1 MCQFVCEYSNT
12 VLFPEGESHT
22 CSVFDCED
30 LTVMQ
35 VCLGK
40 TAAEHSLN
48 VMICCFSVLNM
59 LRVSDLVEQNKQ
71 FEDITVMDIFCEVLL
86 MLLLIP
92 DESGREYWF

>member
-40 TAAEHSLN
+40 TAAEHSL
-48 VMICCFSVLNM
+48 IPDADCKC
-59 LRVSDLVEQNKQ
+59 D
-71 FEDITVMDIFCEVLL
+71 D
-86 MLLLIP
+86 LLLFCLEYVACIGL
-92 DESGREYWF
+92 GRTK

>member
-1 MCQFVCEYSNT
+1 
-12 VLFPEGESHT
+12 
-22 CSVFDCED
+22 
-30 LTVMQ
+30 
-35 VCLGK
+35 
-40 TAAEHSLN
+40 
-48 VMICCFSVLNM
+48 M